1 MAMLVWIG
9 TVVTLAGLAG
19 LALSI
24 LKVRVARRDATDDAD
39 LRQRL
44 QGIIPLNLAAF
55 LISALGLM
63 LVVVGVLLV

>member
-24 LKVRVARRDATDDAD
+24 LKVRVARRDASDDAD

-44 QGIIPLNLAAF
+44 QRIIPLNLAAF

>member
-24 LKVRVARRDATDDAD
+24 LKVRGARRDASDDAD

-44 QGIIPLNLAAF
+44 LGIIPLNLAAF